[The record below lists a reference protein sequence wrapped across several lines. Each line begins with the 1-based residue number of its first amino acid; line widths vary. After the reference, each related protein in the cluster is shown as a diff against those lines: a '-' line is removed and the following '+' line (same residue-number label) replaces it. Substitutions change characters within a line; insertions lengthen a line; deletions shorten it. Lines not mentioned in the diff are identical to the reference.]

1 MASQMH
7 YLKTKTNPEFGTTSK
22 IGISYRGLLKEDPPS
37 GFGYFHS
44 CLMVTLN
51 NEHFIMDTGFGRR
64 SPRLASFLLLH
75 RKVLFTSY
83 HPEATQST
91 ALRCNI
97 HPRCCSSFSISFSF
111 LSRYPLRFSFTE
123 TEDVE
128 CCEGERYRLEVSP
141 TVFTLFEQLSDDSWF
156 PLYAFPRDTTKNQP
170 RTVTREETEQMFEE
184 LYTSKETI
192 TIRDVKMCINLQTV
206 DSRINFM
213 SHGESHTLKVIR
225 KGKKVQEEIF
235 KTQEE
240 MFERVRQL
248 NVKALGP

>member
-7 YLKTKTNPEFGTTSK
+7 YLKTKTNPEFGTMSK
-22 IGISYRGLLKEDPPS
+22 IGISYCGLLKEDPPS

-128 CCEGERYRLEVSP
+128 CCEGER
-141 TVFTLFEQLSDDSWF
+141 
-156 PLYAFPRDTTKNQP
+156 
-170 RTVTREETEQMFEE
+170 
-184 LYTSKETI
+184 
-192 TIRDVKMCINLQTV
+192 
-206 DSRINFM
+206 
-213 SHGESHTLKVIR
+213 
-225 KGKKVQEEIF
+225 
-235 KTQEE
+235 
-240 MFERVRQL
+240 
-248 NVKALGP
+248 

>member
-83 HPEATQST
+83 HPDATQST

-97 HPRCCSSFSISFSF
+97 HPRCCSYF
-111 LSRYPLRFSFTE
+111 LNLLQLPLKVPPPLLLHRDWGCRVLRGREVRNQTAALQGSNWNA
-123 TEDVE
+123 
-128 CCEGERYRLEVSP
+128 RYRLEVSP

-170 RTVTREETEQMFEE
+170 RFA
-184 LYTSKETI
+184 KE
-192 TIRDVKMCINLQTV
+192 RLQT
-206 DSRINFM
+206 N
-213 SHGESHTLKVIR
+213 K
-225 KGKKVQEEIF
+225 
-235 KTQEE
+235 
-240 MFERVRQL
+240 L
-248 NVKALGP
+248 NLFPIL